1 MTMKKELKPV
11 TLTGRECADL
21 VDALEEWEDA
31 VGPKEVDEDEVG
43 LDYIRYHTLVSKLK
57 GE

>member
-1 MTMKKELKPV
+1 MTNKTVEL
-11 TLTGRECADL
+11 TQQECANL
-21 VDALEEWEDA
+21 LDALEEWESA